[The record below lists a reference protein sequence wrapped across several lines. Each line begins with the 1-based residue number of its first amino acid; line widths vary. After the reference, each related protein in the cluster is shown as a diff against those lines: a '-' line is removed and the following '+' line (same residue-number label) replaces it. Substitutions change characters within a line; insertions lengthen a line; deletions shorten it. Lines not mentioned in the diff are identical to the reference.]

1 MELHEALVASAARAS
16 QPDCPAGTP
25 WYISTDMTLE
35 TIRCPKCSHAQTN
48 QVECEACGLLFRK
61 FEQVQAREKE
71 EKSAQSGQSGLK
83 SERSGSATKI
93 GSVLALVVVTAALT
107 YVLASSN
114 RPESVPPPPTQP
126 AETVVAEKVTP
137 DTAAKPAPQRIEQT
151 PAISAGSP
159 LEQAKNGTVAIETPW
174 GTLGSGFFL
183 TDTTIV
189 TNKHVVV
196 QDTSQLDEFRHK
208 VKTSRQL
215 ITLEQESIVELRNRL
230 NRMED
235 GPTRRQLIIILQ
247 EKEKLLTRVLP
258 IQKEEEARLKEMEQ
272 PRSTSGI
279 KVFLADGSEYTAQS
293 VQVSAKRDL
302 ALLSLYSAKAVVL
315 KTAAKGSVLQQ
326 GDKVFTIGNPSG
338 LRNTVTSGIFS
349 GYRQDKETGEVILQ
363 TDAPINPG
371 NSGGPLID
379 ARGQVYGV
387 NFLRLRDTQGIGF
400 AIPIQAVFEEFSITS
415 PTGQ

>member
-1 MELHEALVASAARAS
+1 VFK
-16 QPDCPAGTP
+16 P
-25 WYISTDMTLE
+25 TDMTPE
-35 TIRCPKCSHAQTN
+35 TIRCPKCSHEQTN
-48 QVECEACGLLFRK
+48 RMECEACGLLFHK
-61 FEQVQAREKE
+61 FEQAQERGKE
-71 EKSAQSGQSGLK
+71 EKNAQSEQTGSQP
-83 SERSGSATKI
+83 ERSGSAMKI

-107 YVLASSN
+107 YVLTAGN
-114 RPESVPPPPTQP
+114 RPEPVPPSPTQP
-126 AETVVAEKVTP
+126 AETVVDEKIAP
-137 DTAAKPAPQRIEQT
+137 DTAKPAPQRIEQT
-151 PAISAGSP
+151 QAISAGSP
-159 LEQAKNGTVAIETPW
+159 IEQAKNGTVAIETPW

-196 QDTSQLDEFRHK
+196 QDTRKLDEFRHK

-215 ITLEQESIVELRNRL
+215 ITLEQESIAELRNRL

-258 IQKEEEARLKEMEQ
+258 VQKEEEARLKEMEQ

-293 VQVSAKRDL
+293 VKVSAKRDL

-315 KTAAKGSVLQQ
+315 KTAAKGSVLKQ

-379 ARGQVYGV
+379 ERGQVYGV

-400 AIPIQAVFEEFSITS
+400 AIPIQAVFEEFSITP